1 VLRALL
7 PGLETIAMAGTLPL
21 PSTLRARSAERVSAG
36 SLSIPW
42 YIWCNLLAVASGVVG
57 GVWDISWHESVG
69 RDTFWTPAH
78 ILIQLCGIIS
88 GLGCGYL
95 ILSTT
100 FRKDSPLRASSVSMW
115 GFRGPLG
122 AFLCAWG
129 AVAMITSA
137 PFDNWWHNAYG
148 LDVKILSPPHILLA
162 LGMTGIRFG
171 TLVLILAELNR
182 AVGEY
187 RVRLERVL
195 FLSIMFLFGMTVG
208 IMQEDT
214 FRMFMHGA
222 KFYLVVMLVTLIWY
236 AAASRVSENRWAAT
250 IVAGLYTAMHL
261 FFMWVLQLVPA
272 EPKLGPVY
280 QKITHLVPPDF
291 PLLIIVPAI
300 VFDLVRR
307 HLSGSNR
314 LKQAAILGAASLAS
328 FFAAQWPFA
337 NFLMSP
343 ASRNWF
349 FATNNFPYFVPP
361 QSHWGSYAWLPT
373 ESSPAQFAFR
383 MFLALLAAILMTAV
397 GLSWG
402 DWMRRLR
409 R

>member
-1 VLRALL
+1 LL

-42 YIWCNLLAVASGVVG
+42 YIWCNLLAVACGVVG

-69 RDTFWTPAH
+69 RDTFWTAAH

-214 FRMFMHGA
+214 FRMYMHGA

-261 FFMWVLQLVPA
+261 FFMWVLQLIPA

-307 HLSGSNR
+307 HLTGSNR